1 VVLHKYCNAFGR
13 VDAHKKFIKART
25 MPDFNTQWR
34 FALSSIAT
42 SVARSASS
50 TLAGAVPEWTQLLQT
65 SATPA
70 AHNKRAAPLARRRL
84 PMLFGNILRAHAL
97 PTLKTLGLVA
107 VTTLCYFGIDA
118 LGVLDFG
125 PVVYLVPVVIAATR
139 WGIFAAVVASVSGFL
154 ASDYFFYAPYYSF
167 VIENPQEVV
176 HLLLFLFV
184 ALITSNL
191 ASQLKREA
199 DALRESEKELG
210 ELYEFSRRLA
220 ACFTVADLVLAVQA
234 YLTNTLE
241 RSVFL
246 IGASGDNSIESYDG
260 HLAPEQVRRQATA
273 MIAADEPDAHVIFDD
288 ATNCV
293 WLMRPLS
300 SETAHH
306 GVIAVDLGTSS
317 SANES
322 MARRIESVLTDTAAA
337 LERLDLAKA
346 MNEANL
352 RQQADHLK
360 EALIGTVSHELRTP
374 LTSILGSASVLE
386 QTRAV
391 QDNSG
396 VRSLVDAIRDQA
408 KFLDDNIQNLL
419 NATRIAERGVQPRL
433 EWVDPADILNAAI
446 KQRSQ
451 RLAKHRV
458 VFDLASDL
466 PLVKVESTL
475 LEQAFGQLLENAAK
489 YSPAGSVIKVAAC
502 AERDRVV
509 LSVTD
514 DGAGLTAEEIQQ
526 LGCRAFRGQR
536 HLGVVPGFGLGLW
549 IATAFV
555 RANGGTIDGVSRGP
569 ELGTTMSI
577 RLPAACGTTPEIM
590 AITDG

>member
-1 VVLHKYCNAFGR
+1 
-13 VDAHKKFIKART
+13 
-25 MPDFNTQWR
+25 M
-34 FALSSIAT
+34 
-42 SVARSASS
+42 
-50 TLAGAVPEWTQLLQT
+50 LQT

-70 AHNKRAAPLARRRL
+70 TDNIPFARRRL
-84 PMLFGNILRAHAL
+84 PMLFGNIFSTHAL
-97 PTLKTLGLVA
+97 PTLKALGLVA
-107 VTTLCYFGIDA
+107 VTTLSYFGIDA

-125 PVVYLVPVVIAATR
+125 PIVYLVPVVIAATR

-154 ASDYFFYAPYYSF
+154 ASDFFFYPPYYSF
-167 VIENPQEVV
+167 VIEDPQEVV

-199 DALRESEKELG
+199 DALRESQKELG

-220 ACFTVADLVLAVQA
+220 ACSTVSDLVSAVQA
-234 YLTNTLE
+234 YLTKTLE
-241 RSVFL
+241 RSAFL
-246 IGASGDNSIESYDG
+246 IGASGDDSVESYG
-260 HLAPEQVRRQATA
+260 GRLAPEQVRKQATA
-273 MIAADEPDAHVIFDD
+273 MIAAGETDARVIFDD
-288 ATNCV
+288 ATDYCV

-306 GVIAVDLGTSS
+306 GVIAVDLGASS
-317 SANES
+317 SVANES
-322 MARRIESVLTDTAAA
+322 MARRIESVLSETAAA

-386 QTRAV
+386 QTRGV
-391 QDNSG
+391 QENSG
-396 VRSLVDAIRDQA
+396 IRSLVDAIRDQA
-408 KFLDDNIQNLL
+408 RFLDSTIQNLL
-419 NATRIAERGVQPRL
+419 NATRIAERGVHPRL
-433 EWVDPADILNAAI
+433 EWVDPADIVNAAV

-451 RLAKHRV
+451 RLAKHRIV
-458 VFDLASDL
+458 LDLDSEL

-489 YSPAGSVIKVAAC
+489 YSPAASVIKVAAYP
-502 AERDRVV
+502 EKDRVV

-514 DGAGLTAEEIQQ
+514 DGAGLTTDEVRQ
-526 LGCRAFRGQR
+526 LGRRAFRGQR
-536 HLGVVPGFGLGLW
+536 HLGLVPGFGLGLW

-555 RANGGTIDGVSRGP
+555 KANGGTIDGVSRGP
-569 ELGTTMSI
+569 GLGTTMSI
-577 RLPAACGTTPEIM
+577 RLPSACGTAPELM

>member
-1 VVLHKYCNAFGR
+1 
-13 VDAHKKFIKART
+13 
-25 MPDFNTQWR
+25 MPALNMQWR

-50 TLAGAVPEWTQLLQT
+50 TLGGAVPEWTQMLQT

-84 PMLFGNILRAHAL
+84 PMLFGNIFRAQAL

-125 PVVYLVPVVIAATR
+125 PVVYLVPVVVAATR
-139 WGIFAAVVASVSGFL
+139 WGLFAAVVASVSGFL

-199 DALRESEKELG
+199 DALRESQKELG

-246 IGASGDNSIESYDG
+246 IGASGDRSVESYDG

-273 MIAADEPDAHVIFDD
+273 MIAADEPDARVIFDD

-300 SETAHH
+300 SETTHH

-317 SANES
+317 SVAHES

-386 QTRAV
+386 QTRVV
-391 QDNSG
+391 QENSG
-396 VRSLVDAIRDQA
+396 VRSLVDTICDQA
-408 KFLDDNIQNLL
+408 RFLDDNIQNLL
-419 NATRIAERGVQPRL
+419 NATRIAERGVHPRL

-458 VFDLASDL
+458 VFDLAPDL
-466 PLVKVESTL
+466 PLVRVESTL

-489 YSPAGSVIKVAAC
+489 YSPAGSVIKVAAY
-502 AERDRVV
+502 AERDRVA

-514 DGAGLTAEEIQQ
+514 DGAGLTGEEAQQ
-526 LGCRAFRGQR
+526 LGRRAFRGQR
-536 HLGVVPGFGLGLW
+536 HLSIVPGFGLGLW

-555 RANGGTIDGVSRGP
+555 KANGGTIDGVSRGP

>member
-1 VVLHKYCNAFGR
+1 
-13 VDAHKKFIKART
+13 
-25 MPDFNTQWR
+25 M
-34 FALSSIAT
+34 
-42 SVARSASS
+42 
-50 TLAGAVPEWTQLLQT
+50 LL
-65 SATPA
+65 
-70 AHNKRAAPLARRRL
+70 
-84 PMLFGNILRAHAL
+84 GNIFSTHAL
-97 PTLKTLGLVA
+97 PTLKALGLVA
-107 VTTLCYFGIDA
+107 VTTLSYFGIDA

-125 PVVYLVPVVIAATR
+125 PIVYLVPVVIAATR

-154 ASDYFFYAPYYSF
+154 ASDFFFYPPYYSF
-167 VIENPQEVV
+167 VIEDPQEVV

-199 DALRESEKELG
+199 DALRESQKELG

-220 ACFTVADLVLAVQA
+220 ACSTVTDLVSAVQA
-234 YLTNTLE
+234 YLTKTLE
-241 RSVFL
+241 RSAFL
-246 IGASGDNSIESYDG
+246 IGASGDDSVESYGG

-273 MIAADEPDAHVIFDD
+273 MIAAGEPDARVIFDD

-306 GVIAVDLGTSS
+306 GVIAVDLGASS
-317 SANES
+317 SVANEP
-322 MARRIESVLTDTAAA
+322 MARRIESVLSETAAS
-337 LERLDLAKA
+337 LERLDLSKA

-386 QTRAV
+386 QTRGV
-391 QDNSG
+391 QENSG
-396 VRSLVDAIRDQA
+396 IRSLVDAIRDQA
-408 KFLDDNIQNLL
+408 RFLDSTIQNLL
-419 NATRIAERGVQPRL
+419 NATRIAERGVHPRL
-433 EWVDPADILNAAI
+433 EWVDPADIVNAAV

-451 RLAKHRV
+451 RLAKHRIV
-458 VFDLASDL
+458 LDLDSEL

-489 YSPAGSVIKVAAC
+489 YSPAASIIKVAAYP
-502 AERDRVV
+502 EKDRVV

-514 DGAGLTAEEIQQ
+514 DGAGLTTDEARQ
-526 LGCRAFRGQR
+526 LGRRAFRGQR
-536 HLGVVPGFGLGLW
+536 HLGLVPGFGLGLW

-555 RANGGTIDGVSRGP
+555 KANGGTIDGVSRGLG
-569 ELGTTMSI
+569 LGTTMSI
-577 RLPAACGTTPEIM
+577 RLPSACGTAPELM